1 MNNYRNKS
9 IVLTS
14 ICSIGLASISLA
26 QDSNPLRESN
36 QVSEKAVV
44 PQISFLLDPDNQ
56 ISVPQNIPY
65 ENLLET
71 EKQSIDHT
79 ELESP
84 SNIESPQDSAINSK
98 ATNKDEFLPQALDII
113 REFEGFR
120 EQAYVDTD
128 GTPVIGYGLSRV
140 DGRKVNLGD
149 RISVAKADSVL
160 TKEVQHLQDKIESM
174 VQVELN
180 SNQLS
185 ALTSFAF
192 NVGIYGLESST
203 LLKKLNT
210 GDYLGAA
217 AEFTRWNKA
226 TIRGRKIPLAGL
238 TRRREAEK
246 QLFLK
251 GDN

>member
-1 MNNYRNKS
+1 MKKYRNTS

-14 ICSIGLASISLA
+14 ICSIGLASITLA
-26 QDSNPLRESN
+26 QDSNQLKFRQNNLQEITAPD
-36 QVSEKAVV
+36 
-44 PQISFLLDPDNQ
+44 ISKLLDSDKQ
-56 ISVPQNIPY
+56 ISVKGISSY
-65 ENLLET
+65 KGSSYKTTVIEATNLLET
-71 EKQSIDHT
+71 ESSENQVVTLLK
-79 ELESP
+79 
-84 SNIESPQDSAINSK
+84 PQ
-98 ATNKDEFLPQALDII
+98 TDEFLPQALAII

-140 DGRKVNLGD
+140 NGRKVRLGD
-149 RISVAKADSVL
+149 RISVAKADAVL
-160 TKEVQHLQDKIESM
+160 SEQVLQLQQQIESM
-174 VQVELN
+174 VKVELN

-185 ALTSFAF
+185 ALSSFAF

-203 LLKKLNT
+203 LLKKLNA

-217 AEFTRWNKA
+217 NEFTRWNKA
-226 TIRGRKIPLAGL
+226 TIRGIKRPLAGL

-251 GDN
+251 

>member
-26 QDSNPLRESN
+26 QDSNPLKDSH
-36 QVSEKAVV
+36 QISEKAVA
-44 PQISFLLDPDNQ
+44 PKISFLLDPDNQ

-65 ENLLET
+65 ENLLDT
-71 EKQSIDHT
+71 EIQDIDHT
-79 ELESP
+79 KSKNPANTENS
-84 SNIESPQDSAINSK
+84 QDNAINAK
-98 ATNKDEFLPQALDII
+98 ATNKEEFLSQALDII

-120 EQAYVDTD
+120 EKAYVDTD

-149 RISVAKADSVL
+149 RISVAKADAVL
-160 TKEVQHLQDKIESM
+160 NTEVQHLREKIESM
-174 VQVELN
+174 VKVELN

-217 AEFTRWNKA
+217 EEFTRWNKA
-226 TIRGRKIPLAGL
+226 TIRGRKTPLAGL
-238 TRRREAEK
+238 TRRRKAEK
-246 QLFLK
+246 QMFLK
-251 GDN
+251 GLD